1 MARDPLE
8 QPEEAI
14 RRLYAYVAYRIGHGP
29 DAEDVVS
36 ETIERALR
44 YRDSYKPAAGTPI
57 AWMIGIANRCLAD
70 AARLNAPAELREE
83 HMGSAADF
91 AGDVAERSALRDA
104 LGALDERERELV
116 ALRYGADL
124 RAREIGKLLSMRT
137 NTVEVALHR
146 ALARL
151 REALEHAEGRP
162 GGMPAAHARV
172 EGRVEGDQ
180 ASGCR
185 ARS

>member
-70 AARLNAPAELREE
+70 AARSDPPAELREE
-83 HMGSAADF
+83 DVGSGADF
-91 AGDVAERSALRDA
+91 AGEVADRSELREALRC
-104 LGALDERERELV
+104 LEERERELV

-124 RAREIGKLLSMRT
+124 RAREIGELLAMRT
-137 NTVEVALHR
+137 NAVEVALHR
-146 ALARL
+146 ALAKL
-151 REALEHAEGRP
+151 REALG
-162 GGMPAAHARV
+162 
-172 EGRVEGDQ
+172 Q
-180 ASGCR
+180 A
-185 ARS
+185 